1 MGKRGPA
8 KKPSALEKLHGNPGK
23 RKPNKK
29 EPKPETGIPIT
40 PAWLDGKAKYF
51 FKEVGTLLDD
61 MKVITKA
68 DKKALELM
76 ADAYSEWRE
85 ARAFIREHGQS
96 YIQKHEPEKAMIDT
110 DGKVVLSPAQIT
122 WKIYPQVKIASD
134 AWRRCMD
141 GLKQFG
147 LTASSRTGIKT
158 RPDGKDKADPLA
170 EFMKRGG
177 KPYKV
182 D

>member
-29 EPKPETGIPIT
+29 EPKPETGIPST
-40 PAWLDGKAKYF
+40 PRWLNGTAKYF
-51 FKEVGTLLDD
+51 FKEVGIVLDE
-61 MKVITKA
+61 MKVLTKA

-76 ADAYSEWRE
+76 ADAYSEYRE
-85 ARAFIREHGQS
+85 ARAFIKEHGQS
-96 YIQKHEPEKAMIDT
+96 YIQKIKK
-110 DGKVVLSPAQIT
+110 GKVSVDEFGKVHVEPDETT

-141 GLKQFG
+141 GLKQYG
-147 LTASSRTGIKT
+147 LTASSRTGVKT
-158 RPDGKDKADPLA
+158 RPEGEKKNPLA
-170 EFMKRGG
+170 EFMDGRGG
-177 KPYKV
+177 PRLVKK
-182 D
+182 